1 MDITIL
7 GTGFMGKKHKSVLEH
22 LDEVSTIYEV
32 DNHHPSDQINY
43 YPSLEAFLE
52 AQPQSELVV
61 VATPNHL
68 HFQHS
73 KKLLENGYN
82 VLIEKPFCFH
92 AEEAIVLQETA
103 KANNAKVF
111 LVMQN
116 RFSPVSKL
124 LKSLTDKSL
133 GKIYNIQINAFWNRG
148 KGYYKEDSWKGKKE
162 MDGGILYTQFSHLVD
177 LLTYFFNE
185 KQEVMFK
192 DLSSFRNY
200 DISEIEDTAIVIL
213 KSENGAKTIF
223 NFSTAVFEKN
233 QETSLNIIAEHG
245 TIKISG
251 QYFDEVVYQHISGL
265 QQNFDIE
272 KGSNE
277 KNLTLMY
284 EEIFKSL
291 QHQEN
296 TAIVLEDGISL
307 VNLLEEIYS

>member
-213 KSENGAKTIF
+213 KSENGAKTIL

-265 QQNFDIE
+265 HQNFDIE

-277 KNLTLMY
+277 KNLTHMY

-296 TAIVLEDGISL
+296 TAIVLEDGIPL